1 MGLGISRDMQI
12 QKAEGLQHI
21 FAAFCFSALMR
32 TLIRLP
38 REPEKCR
45 ITQKRQ
51 ARRCFGNSRRSLI
64 YLIHAAANQQNRSA
78 LQNRRQSGFAVSL
91 RQYRTKIV
99 PQMRCQIFR
108 QIVQKFRRHTDVC
121 RGIFVQDDGKYAS
134 RCGAKPQGG
143 LCAVLP

>member
-1 MGLGISRDMQI
+1 MQSLFWTNND
-12 QKAEGLQHI
+12 KN
-21 FAAFCFSALMR
+21 AAYHTEKVGMR
-32 TLIRLP
+32 LFDFLVMM
-38 REPEKCR
+38 RER
-45 ITQKRQ
+45 
-51 ARRCFGNSRRSLI
+51 
-64 YLIHAAANQQNRSA
+64 Y
-78 LQNRRQSGFAVSL
+78 L

>member
-1 MGLGISRDMQI
+1 MTNNAKTRFFIRYTDLSKELRIKYVVQIIFIHFITLVTAAGI
-12 QKAEGLQHI
+12 
-21 FAAFCFSALMR
+21 
-32 TLIRLP
+32 
-38 REPEKCR
+38 
-45 ITQKRQ
+45 
-51 ARRCFGNSRRSLI
+51 
-64 YLIHAAANQQNRSA
+64 RSA
-78 LQNRRQSGFAVSL
+78 CRQVCRNDHSLCGVL

-134 RCGAKPQGG
+134 RLSDALRSEPKANAERFRELMQSSGAKPQGG